1 MAEALKD
8 YNRLIKW
15 VTSLNVWQDAQRQ
28 KAKKSKKQAKVGIR
42 QEAFQPRKVAMFIR
56 NENSDLSTFKE

>member
-42 QEAFQPRKVAMFIR
+42 QEAF
-56 NENSDLSTFKE
+56 

>member
-15 VTSLNVWQDAQRQ
+15 VTSLHVWHDAQR
-28 KAKKSKKQAKVGIR
+28 KKVRKRSKLGSDRKQFSRETTSLHSMSILNISAYKW
-42 QEAFQPRKVAMFIR
+42 
-56 NENSDLSTFKE
+56 

>member
-15 VTSLNVWQDAQRQ
+15 VTSLNVWHDAQRQ
-28 KAKKSKKQAKVGIR
+28 KAKKSKKQAKVGIG
-42 QEAFQPRKVAMFIR
+42 QEAF
-56 NENSDLSTFKE
+56 